1 MTRLLMLLSTLTCA
15 AAFAAPLQPTSDDQ
29 VIERLPPAAPRTA
42 SSSTDAA
49 SRALALVA
57 HAQRTGDP
65 RPAGQALALL
75 APWRHDRNADA
86 SVVIALA
93 QAEQHLHDFTPALER
108 LQSLVARNP
117 SHAQA
122 WLMIATLHRLQ
133 GRYAA
138 SDAACA
144 GVGRA
149 GAALHAAAC
158 SAENDALR
166 GRHHA
171 ARTTLQRSLAAARD
185 AATKAWLWTTLAELE
200 LRAGRDND
208 AAAAFR
214 AALRAQP
221 DDGYAALALADLLIA
236 RDQGSEARRV
246 LQGRPDSEA
255 VLLRIAAA
263 GPNDA
268 PGRAAA
274 DELRR
279 RYAQA
284 DLRPGAA
291 APHARERAMFALQVE
306 HDAAAALRHARIN
319 VQTQREPVDLLLLAR
334 SARAAGDAQ
343 AVAQARSLIQETGLE
358 DHRLASLR

>member
-1 MTRLLMLLSTLTCA
+1 MTRLLFLLASMVCA

-29 VIERLPPAAPRTA
+29 VIERLPPAAPLAAT
-42 SSSTDAA
+42 SSTDAA

-57 HAQRTGDP
+57 HARRTGDP

-86 SVVIALA
+86 SIVLALA

-108 LQSLVARNP
+108 LQSLVARDP

-122 WLMIATLHRLQ
+122 WLMLATLHRLQ

-144 GVGRA
+144 GVARA

-158 SAENDALR
+158 HAENDALR
-166 GRHHA
+166 GRHEQ
-171 ARTTLQRSLAAARD
+171 ARASLQRTRAAARD
-185 AATKAWLWTTLAELE
+185 AATQAWLWTTLAELE
-200 LRAGRDND
+200 LRAGRDDD

-236 RDQGSEARRV
+236 REQGSEARRV
-246 LQGRPDSEA
+246 LQGQPDSDA
-255 VLLRIAAA
+255 VLLRVAAA
-263 GPNDA
+263 GPADA

-279 RYAQA
+279 RFAQA

-306 HDAAAALRHARIN
+306 RDAAAALRHARIN
-319 VQTQREPVDLLLLAR
+319 VQTQREPLDLLLLVR

-343 AVAQARSLIQETGLE
+343 AAAQARSLIQETGLE